1 MASFYSFYFLYKKET
16 DKLSVKAESLKTS
29 ILKEILSVYLFV
41 QRRFMNNDK
50 KMLLKQNDL

>member
-1 MASFYSFYFLYKKET
+1 M
-16 DKLSVKAESLKTS
+16 LSVKAESLKTS